1 VSREAWGDPP
11 DPEPQRCPVCAGGE
25 YATFYPLQDGGMCS
39 VRPCQAPR
47 QHDASAN
54 CWCEPTIDYKDP
66 DTGVAVYGHRSM
78 Q

>member
-1 VSREAWGDPP
+1 MTCQCGYADECD
-11 DPEPQRCPVCAGGE
+11 GE
-25 YATFYPLQDGGMCS
+25 HATFYPLQDGGMCA

-47 QHDASAN
+47 QHEASAN

-66 DTGVAVYGHRSM
+66 DTGVAVYVHRSM